1 MGRKTVLACVL
12 AWLIPGGGHFFL
24 RCRRRGL
31 VFSAVILLLFT
42 LGLRMNGQLFDLTFG
57 FFDILKFFAG
67 ISTGLLYLAVKTAG
81 LGAGKITTYGY
92 EYGNT
97 FLYTAGLLNMLV
109 IVDAFD
115 IAQGRK
121 K

>member
-1 MGRKTVLACVL
+1 MVCVL

-24 RCRRRGL
+24 RRRRRGL
-31 VFSAVILLLFT
+31 VFLAVVLLLFA
-42 LGLRMNGQLFDLTFG
+42 LGLQMHGQLFGLTFG
-57 FFDILKFFAG
+57 FFGLLKFFAG
-67 ISTGLLYLAVKTAG
+67 ISTGLLYVAGKTAG
-81 LGAGKITTYGY
+81 LGAGAITTYGY

-97 FLYTAGLLNMLV
+97 FLYTAGLLNMLL